1 MTPASPSAAPPR
13 PLAGKVVLV
22 TGGARRVGRA
32 IAEGLAGDGAR
43 VALHYYESME
53 EAAAVADAIARAGA
67 PRPCLFAADLRDP
80 DEAGGL
86 PQRVVREMGRL
97 DVLVNSA
104 SVLLRQPFGGIT
116 VEMWDAVLDLNLRA
130 YFLLSQAAA
139 PALKAARG
147 KIVNIS
153 DVAGHE
159 AWPSFLPHSISKAGV
174 EMLTRGLARLLAPEV
189 TVNCIAPGPV
199 LLDDAITAAARQ
211 KLVDSIPLERIGTP
225 ADILRA
231 IRFFLE
237 SDYVT
242 GSTLVV
248 DGGQLARN
256 RTEAVR

>member
-1 MTPASPSAAPPR
+1 MTP

-32 IAEGLAGDGAR
+32 IAEGLAQDGAQ
-43 VALHYYESME
+43 VALHYYESVE
-53 EAAAVADAIARAGA
+53 EAAAVATAIEGAGA
-67 PRPCLFAADLRDP
+67 IRPCVFGADLRDP
-80 DEAGGL
+80 EQASGL
-86 PQRVVREMGRL
+86 APRVVRELGRL
-97 DVLVNSA
+97 DVLINSA
-104 SVLLRQPFGGIT
+104 SVLLRQPFGSIT
-116 VEMWDAVLDLNLRA
+116 AEMWDAVLDLNLRA
-130 YFLLSQAAA
+130 YFLLAQGAAS
-139 PALKAARG
+139 ALKTARG

-153 DVAGHE
+153 DVAAHE
-159 AWPSFLPHSISKAGV
+159 AWPSYLPHSISKAGV

-189 TVNCIAPGPV
+189 TVNSIAPGPV
-199 LLDDAITAAARQ
+199 LLDDSVTVAARQ
-211 KLVDSIPLERIGTP
+211 KLLDSIPLQRIGTP

-242 GSTLVV
+242 GTTLVV

>member
-1 MTPASPSAAPPR
+1 MTP

-32 IAEGLAGDGAR
+32 IAEGLAQDGAQ
-43 VALHYYESME
+43 VALHYYESPE
-53 EAAAVADAIARAGA
+53 EAAAVATAIERTGA
-67 PRPCLFAADLRDP
+67 TQPCLFAADLRDP
-80 DEAGGL
+80 EQVSGL
-86 PQRVVREMGRL
+86 APRVVRELGRL
-97 DVLVNSA
+97 DVLINSA
-104 SVLLRQPFGGIT
+104 SVLLRQPFGSIT
-116 VEMWDAVLDLNLRA
+116 AEMWDAVMDLNLRA
-130 YFLLSQAAA
+130 YFLLAQAAA
-139 PALKAARG
+139 SALKQARG

-153 DVAGHE
+153 DVAAHE
-159 AWPSFLPHSISKAGV
+159 AWPSYLPHSISKAGV

-199 LLDDAITAAARQ
+199 LLDDSVTAGARQ
-211 KLVDSIPLERIGTP
+211 KLVDSIPLQRIGTP

-242 GSTLVV
+242 GATLVV

>member
-1 MTPASPSAAPPR
+1 MTG

-32 IAEGLAGDGAR
+32 IVEGLASDGAQ
-43 VALHYYESME
+43 VALHYHGSAE
-53 EAAAVADAIARAGA
+53 EAGVVATGVARLGA

-80 DEAGGL
+80 EQVNGL
-86 PQRVVREMGRL
+86 AERVVREMGRL

-104 SVLLRQPFGGIT
+104 AVLVRQPFGAIT
-116 VEMWDAVLDLNLRA
+116 AEMWDAVLDLNLRA
-130 YFLLSQAAA
+130 YFLLAQGAA

-147 KIVNIS
+147 KIVNVS
-153 DVAGHE
+153 DVAAHE
-159 AWPSFLPHSISKAGV
+159 AWPSYLPHSISKAGV

-199 LLDDAITAAARQ
+199 LLDDTVGAAARQ
-211 KLVDSIPLERIGTP
+211 QLLDSIPLDRIGTP

-231 IRFFLE
+231 IRCFLD

-242 GSTLVV
+242 GTTLVV